1 MKFLKKNLL
10 YTVGLSLVL
19 TACGKEE
26 SVDPEPLNFQFVVPD
41 NFPQPVWDT
50 ENPMTRNGI
59 ELGRMLF
66 YDVRLSGNNK
76 ISCASCHDQKL
87 AFSDGKALS
96 SNGVSGTVLHRH
108 TPALINLAWANNGLF
123 WDGGSTNLESQA
135 FGPLTAADEMQQ
147 DLFELVDEL
156 NNVPEYV
163 KQFDLVFEDKI
174 SSQNIV
180 KALAQFQRTL
190 VSSNSRYDKFR
201 RNEPGGDLS
210 PTELH
215 GLELV
220 RQKCQSCHAGE
231 LFTDNSFHN
240 NGIDADFDN
249 DQYEGLFQG
258 RFRVSYNPAD
268 LGSFKTPTLRN
279 VALTAPYMHDG
290 RFTNLEDVIDHYSQK
305 ILVSPTLDKQIPNN
319 GFQFSVVEKEAIM
332 AFLKTL
338 TDEEFVTNSEFSS
351 PR

>member
-10 YTVGLSLVL
+10 YFIGLGLFL
-19 TACGKEE
+19 AACGKEE
-26 SVDPEPLNFQFVVPD
+26 SVDPEPLNYQFVVPD

-96 SNGVSGTVLHRH
+96 NTGVSGTVLHRH
-108 TPALINLAWANNGLF
+108 APALINLAWANNGLF

-135 FGPLTAADEMQQ
+135 FGPLTATDEMHQ

-163 KQFDLVFEDKI
+163 KRFELVFEDKI

-190 VSSNSRYDKFR
+190 VSSNSRYDKFK
-201 RNEPGGDLS
+201 RNEPGGNLS
-210 PTELH
+210 AMELH
-215 GLELV
+215 GMELV
-220 RQKCQSCHAGE
+220 RQKCQSCHEGE
-231 LFTDNSFHN
+231 LFTDNNFHN
-240 NGIDADFDN
+240 NGIDADFSD

-290 RFTNLEDVIDHYSQK
+290 RFANLADVIDHYSNK

-319 GFQFSVVEKEAIM
+319 GFQFSDVEKKAIL

-338 TDEEFVTNSEFSS
+338 TDEEFITNSEFGE
-351 PR
+351 P